1 MRKLKELWTVVM
13 ILTAAAM
20 PAIADTLVLTD
31 GTRVSGYFEGGTA
44 RVVKFRGA
52 DGTIKDY
59 DILKVQQVLF
69 ESAPVP
75 VSLPAATTP
84 APATAPAPTPGPTV
98 AVPSASSSSSS
109 SGSVSSSTSSA
120 TASNTTPE
128 SETPVLRPPL
138 ERIPVQPTSSTA
150 ANTGYTVPT
159 GTKVIIQLVDPI
171 NSETSKAGSTFVA
184 ILDEPLLI
192 NGAEVA
198 PRGADIRG
206 RITTANDAG
215 RVAGAAELGLELTQ
229 LYINGIPYAM
239 STSEYSEAG
248 QSRTGQTVKR
258 AGVGAGVGAIIGAIA
273 GGGKGAAIGAGV
285 GAGAG
290 TASQVLTKGEKLNI
304 PAETKLEFT
313 LRSPLVIAAR

>member
-1 MRKLKELWTVVM
+1 MRKLTELIVVVM
-13 ILTAAAM
+13 VLTVAAA

-44 RVVKFRGA
+44 RIVKFRGA
-52 DGTIKDY
+52 DGAIKDY

-69 ESAPVP
+69 ESSPIP
-75 VSLPAATTP
+75 VSTPAASTPAPSPAPAAT
-84 APATAPAPTPGPTV
+84 AAPAP
-98 AVPSASSSSSS
+98 SATTSEA
-109 SGSVSSSTSSA
+109 TASSA
-120 TASNTTPE
+120 TASGTSDSSTPQ
-128 SETPVLRPPL
+128 LRPAS
-138 ERIPVQPTSSTA
+138 ERVPVQPSVSTA

-159 GTKVIIQLVDPI
+159 GSKVLIQLVDPI
-171 NSETSKAGSTFVA
+171 NSETNRAGSTFVA
-184 ILDEPLLI
+184 ILDEPILVSGI
-192 NGAEVA
+192 EVA

-215 RVAGAAELGLELTQ
+215 RVAGAAQLGLELTQ

-239 STSEYSEAG
+239 TTSEYSEAG

>member
-1 MRKLKELWTVVM
+1 MKKLAELVAVAVV
-13 ILTAAAM
+13 LAFAA
-20 PAIADTLVLTD
+20 PAFADTLVLTD

-52 DGTIKDY
+52 DGAIKDY

-69 ESAPVP
+69 ESTPVP
-75 VSLPAATTP
+75 ASAPAA
-84 APATAPAPTPGPTV
+84 ASVPAPTAAASAASPALSSPSDSSAPASPPASSASESSSPQLRPASERAPV
-98 AVPSASSSSSS
+98 NPPSA
-109 SGSVSSSTSSA
+109 
-120 TASNTTPE
+120 
-128 SETPVLRPPL
+128 
-138 ERIPVQPTSSTA
+138 IA

-159 GTKVIIQLVDPI
+159 GSKVLIQLLDPI
-171 NSETSKAGSTFVA
+171 SSETSKAGTVFVA
-184 ILDEPLLI
+184 ILDEPI
-192 NGAEVA
+192 IVNGIEVA
-198 PRGADIRG
+198 SRGADIRG

-229 LYINGIPYAM
+229 IYVNGIPYGL

-248 QSRTGQTVKR
+248 ESRTGQTVKR
-258 AGVGAGVGAIIGAIA
+258 AGLGAGVGAIIGAIA

>member
-1 MRKLKELWTVVM
+1 MRKLGELMAVV
-13 ILTAAAM
+13 IVLTIAAA

-44 RVVKFRGA
+44 RVVKFRGT
-52 DGTIKDY
+52 DGAIKDY

-69 ESAPVP
+69 ESSPIPVATPAAVSAPAASP
-75 VSLPAATTP
+75 APAATVTP
-84 APATAPAPTPGPTV
+84 AS
-98 AVPSASSSSSS
+98 SAS
-109 SGSVSSSTSSA
+109 SSA
-120 TASNTTPE
+120 TASSANGSSASDSSTPQLRSP
-128 SETPVLRPPL
+128 SERLPAN
-138 ERIPVQPTSSTA
+138 PTLSTA

-159 GTKVIIQLVDPI
+159 GTKVLIQLVDPI

-184 ILDEPLLI
+184 ILDEPILVSGI
-192 NGAEVA
+192 EVA

-239 STSEYSEAG
+239 TTSEYSEAG

>member
-1 MRKLKELWTVVM
+1 MRKLAE
-13 ILTAAAM
+13 LTAIVMVLTVAAA

-44 RVVKFRGA
+44 RVVKFRGP
-52 DGTIKDY
+52 DGAIKDY
-59 DILKVQQVLF
+59 DILKVDRVLF
-69 ESAPVP
+69 ESSPIP
-75 VSLPAATTP
+75 VSTPPAASSP
-84 APATAPAPTPGPTV
+84 APSPASAPAV
-98 AVPSASSSSSS
+98 AAVPSASS
-109 SGSVSSSTSSA
+109 A
-120 TASNTTPE
+120 TASSASDSSTPQLH
-128 SETPVLRPPL
+128 SPS
-138 ERIPVQPTSSTA
+138 ERIPAQPSVSTA

-159 GTKVIIQLVDPI
+159 GTKVLIQLVDPI

-184 ILDEPLLI
+184 ILDEPILVSGI
-192 NGAEVA
+192 EVA

-258 AGVGAGVGAIIGAIA
+258 AGLGAGVGAVIGAIA

>member
-1 MRKLKELWTVVM
+1 MKRLAQLMAVVTLLTV
-13 ILTAAAM
+13 AAA
-20 PAIADTLVLTD
+20 PAFADTLVLTD

-44 RVVKFRGA
+44 RVVKFRGS
-52 DGTIKDY
+52 DGATKDY
-59 DILKVQQVLF
+59 DILKVQQIVF
-69 ESAPVP
+69 ESAPIP
-75 VSLPAATTP
+75 ASVSAP
-84 APATAPAPTPGPTV
+84 APAPSAAAAPAAAPGPVAASTSPAPTTSTT
-98 AVPSASSSSSS
+98 ASTSSSSSA
-109 SGSVSSSTSSA
+109 STSSA
-120 TASNTTPE
+120 SSTPQLRLP
-128 SETPVLRPPL
+128 SERTPAQPP
-138 ERIPVQPTSSTA
+138 SATA
-150 ANTGYTVPT
+150 ANMGYTIPT
-159 GTKVIIQLVDPI
+159 GSKVIIQLVDTI

-184 ILDEPLLI
+184 ILDEPLLMDGI
-192 NGAEVA
+192 EVA

-215 RVAGAAELGLELTQ
+215 RIAGSAELGLELTQ
-229 LYINGIPYAM
+229 LYINGIPYAL

-248 QSRTGQTVKR
+248 KSRTGQTVQR
-258 AGVGAGVGAIIGAIA
+258 AGIGAGVGAIIGAIA

>member
-1 MRKLKELWTVVM
+1 MKKLAELMAIVIV
-13 ILTAAAM
+13 LTAAAA

-31 GTRVSGYFEGGTA
+31 GTRISGYFEGGTA
-44 RVVKFRGA
+44 RVVKFRAKDGA
-52 DGTIKDY
+52 VNDY

-69 ESAPVP
+69 ESTPVP
-75 VSLPAATTP
+75 ASAPAA
-84 APATAPAPTPGPTV
+84 ASVPAPTAAASAASPALSSPSNSSAPTSAPPSSASESPQLRPASERV
-98 AVPSASSSSSS
+98 PVNPPSA
-109 SGSVSSSTSSA
+109 
-120 TASNTTPE
+120 
-128 SETPVLRPPL
+128 
-138 ERIPVQPTSSTA
+138 IA

-159 GTKVIIQLVDPI
+159 GSKVLIQLLDPI
-171 NSETSKAGSTFVA
+171 SSETSKAGTVFVA
-184 ILDEPLLI
+184 ILDEPI
-192 NGAEVA
+192 IVNGIEVA
-198 PRGADIRG
+198 SRGADIRG

-229 LYINGIPYAM
+229 IYVNGIPYGM

-248 QSRTGQTVKR
+248 ESRTGQTVKR
-258 AGVGAGVGAIIGAIA
+258 AGLGAGVGAIIGAIA

-290 TASQVLTKGEKLNI
+290 TASQVLTKGEKLDI

>member
-1 MRKLKELWTVVM
+1 MKKLAELVVVAVV
-13 ILTAAAM
+13 LAVAA
-20 PAIADTLVLTD
+20 PAFADTLVLTD

-52 DGTIKDY
+52 DGAIKDY

-75 VSLPAATTP
+75 ASAPAAAASAASPAPAATA
-84 APATAPAPTPGPTV
+84 APASSVSNTAST
-98 AVPSASSSSSS
+98 ASSSSTT
-109 SGSVSSSTSSA
+109 SST
-120 TASNTTPE
+120 TASKAADSSTPQ
-128 SETPVLRPPL
+128 LRPAS
-138 ERIPVQPTSSTA
+138 ERPPAQPPSATA

-159 GTKVIIQLVDPI
+159 GSKVFIQLVDPI

-184 ILDEPLLI
+184 ILDEPILVNEI
-192 NGAEVA
+192 EVA
-198 PRGADIRG
+198 PRGADVRG

-215 RVAGAAELGLELTQ
+215 RIAGSAELGLELTQ

-248 QSRTGQTVKR
+248 KSRTGQTVQR
-258 AGVGAGVGAIIGAIA
+258 AGIGAGVGAIIGAIA

-313 LRSPLVIAAR
+313 LRTPLVIAAR

>member
-1 MRKLKELWTVVM
+1 MRKLGQLIGVIVALAVV
-13 ILTAAAM
+13 AA
-20 PAIADTLVLTD
+20 PVFADTLVLKNGSKVT
-31 GTRVSGYFEGGTA
+31 GYYEGGTP

-52 DGTIKDY
+52 DGVAKDY
-59 DILKVQQVLF
+59 DIIQIQEVIF
-69 ESAPVP
+69 DAAASATAAP
-75 VSLPAATTP
+75 ATTP
-84 APATAPAPTPGPTV
+84 APAAANNAAPA
-98 AVPSASSSSSS
+98 A
-109 SGSVSSSTSSA
+109 SSSTSSA
-120 TASNTTPE
+120 PQ
-128 SETPVLRPPL
+128 LRPAS
-138 ERIPVQPTSSTA
+138 ERPPATPPSASA

-159 GTKVIIQLVDPI
+159 GTKVTIQLVDAI
-171 NSETSKAGSTFVA
+171 NSETSQAGSTFIA
-184 ILDEPLLI
+184 LLDQPLLV

-206 RITTANDAG
+206 RISTANDAG
-215 RVAGAAELGLELTQ
+215 RIAGKAELGLELTQ
-229 LYINGIPYAM
+229 IYVNGIPYAL

-248 QSRTGQTVKR
+248 ESRTGQTVRR
-258 AGVGAGVGAIIGAIA
+258 AGLGAGIGAVIGAVA